1 MIRHISTSIRSV
13 VIAGIAAIAVAL
25 GSLAAQADDP
35 TADPTAGA
43 TVTISPSVIVLDN
56 PTARGGH
63 TRRQQI
69 KLSVTVADRRGHVV
83 LPSRRQPIVLDIYQP
98 RGGPLSPSAARI
110 TSAEDPSA
118 IFTYDGG
125 YFTNSMILTATVG
138 DASAS
143 TAIVPRNHFEPDG
156 CPPGAGHVALPYRN
170 PMRTLEHGF
179 KVDVSVGGGRWHT
192 GVELDT
198 GSTGLVIDRRSMG
211 PEAIG
216 PGKPGTREYYPSGYK
231 IVGNYWLTPV
241 TIGVSD
247 PDWGPKRVAR
257 TVPIEVFGID
267 RVECGSNVKT
277 CTPPADQKK
286 AIASFSL
293 MGIGFDRGGAPP
305 SNNPF
310 LQVEDVV
317 YGQMRPGYVISPDRV
332 DIGLDAANTAENF
345 QYIPLAPSGDPPGG
359 WSGANGCFSFPAAS
373 AKFCGS
379 MLLDTGIDQMIFA
392 LAKDKRPAQI
402 VEPSRPDLLKPG
414 AAVDIAAPTA
424 SPLAL
429 SYGFTYEPRKISAAI
444 DPKLIRWAAPPAT
457 KPPVF
462 FNIGRTPLARF
473 DYLYDDRCGRVGFFD
488 RLTAH

>member
-1 MIRHISTSIRSV
+1 MIQHISKSIRSV
-13 VIAGIAAIAVAL
+13 VITGIAAIAAAF
-25 GSLAAQADDP
+25 GSPAARADDP
-35 TADPTAGA
+35 TANA
-43 TVTISPSVIVLDN
+43 TMTISPSVIVLDN
-56 PTARGGH
+56 PIARG
-63 TRRQQI
+63 RRSPSRQI
-69 KLSVTVADRRGHVV
+69 RLSVTVTDRRGRAV
-83 LPSRRQPIVLDIYQP
+83 LPSRRQPIVLNIYQP
-98 RGGPLSPSAARI
+98 GGGPLSPAAARI
-110 TSAEDPSA
+110 TSSGDPRA

-125 YFTNSMILTATVG
+125 YFANPMILTATMG

-143 TAIVPRNHFEPDG
+143 TSIVPRNRCDPDS
-156 CPPGAGHVALPYRN
+156 CPTGAGHVALAYRN

-179 KVDVSVGGGRWHT
+179 TVDVSAGGGRWHT

-198 GSTGLVIDRRSMG
+198 GSTGLVLDRRSIG

-216 PGKPGTREYYPSGYK
+216 PGRPGTREYYPSGYK

-247 PDWGPKRVAR
+247 PDWGPKAVAR
-257 TVPIEVFGID
+257 TVPIEVFGIE
-267 RVECGSNVKT
+267 RVECGGNVKT

-286 AIASFSL
+286 AIAGFGL

-317 YGQMRPGYVISPDRV
+317 RGPMRPGYVISPDRV
-332 DIGLDAANTAENF
+332 DIGLDAANTAEAF
-345 QYIPLAPSGDPPGG
+345 QYIPLAPSADPPGG
-359 WSGANGCFSFPAAS
+359 WLGANGCFSFPAAS

-392 LAKDKRPAQI
+392 LARARRPPG
-402 VEPSRPDLLKPG
+402 VVDPSRPETLRPG
-414 AAVDIAAPTA
+414 TAVDISAPTGL
-424 SPLAL
+424 PLAL
-429 SYGFTYEPRKISAAI
+429 SYGFTYQPRKTSSAV

-473 DYLYDDRCGRVGFFD
+473 DYLYDDRGGRVGFFD
-488 RLTAH
+488 RATAH